1 MRTIAALFAVALLA
15 SNVRA
20 GPENATARGL
30 IASWKDDDPGMRA
43 VAEVIASAFASG
55 LSWRGSIAEKEV
67 YCPPSGLN
75 GHEIMIALSRFV
87 EANPDSA
94 GEPYGAVMA
103 ASLVRAFPCKP

>member
-1 MRTIAALFAVALLA
+1 MRTFAALFARSRRPSVW
-15 SNVRA
+15 A
-20 GPENATARGL
+20 GSENATAREL
-30 IASWKDDDPGMRA
+30 FASWKDDEPGMRA

-55 LSWRGSIAEKEV
+55 LSWRGSIAEKEI

-75 GHEIMIALSRFV
+75 GPKIMIALAQFV

-94 GEPYGAVMA
+94 GKPYGAVMA